1 MHKLWITAKM
11 YKLWI
16 TAKMYKL
23 WLTAK
28 VHHNKCNFILSS
40 YRRLLLFGELI
51 GLAML
56 VI

>member
-1 MHKLWITAKM
+1 MPFLRHVFINVRIQNKKKKATGITF
-11 YKLWI
+11 LRH
-16 TAKMYKL
+16 
-23 WLTAK
+23 
-28 VHHNKCNFILSS
+28 VCNFILSS